1 MRKLHRRR
9 RYKRRERKVSFS
21 ELDSLLSFFGTTHS
35 PTYHFSFFCLLTA
48 AQAESKRPKKKVKT
62 ETADE
67 PIAVKEWPE
76 IDKKKITAVT
86 REILTRLVS
95 V

>member
-1 MRKLHRRR
+1 LEPHI
-9 RYKRRERKVSFS
+9 
-21 ELDSLLSFFGTTHS
+21 HQ
-35 PTYHFSFFCLLTA
+35 HIISFFCLLTA

-86 REILTRLVS
+86 REILSRLVS